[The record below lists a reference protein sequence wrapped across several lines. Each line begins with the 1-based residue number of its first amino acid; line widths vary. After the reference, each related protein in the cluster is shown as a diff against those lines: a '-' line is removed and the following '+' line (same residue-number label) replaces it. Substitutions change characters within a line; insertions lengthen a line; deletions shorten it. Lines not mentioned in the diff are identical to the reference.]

1 MWDYGE
7 GDGCQSRS
15 GTQRLLWPHQGGR
28 PSQLVTSAK
37 GWRKMSDRH
46 RTYLGGVRGMW
57 GDKGARVRQGE
68 ARASAAWTETRGHLP
83 VPL

>member
-15 GTQRLLWPHQGGR
+15 GTQLSSGRR
-28 PSQLVTSAK
+28 PSQLVTNAK

-68 ARASAAWTETRGHLP
+68 ARASATWTETRGHLP